1 MQQTFGTVLKDWRGR
16 RRMSQLDLGLEADVS
31 ARHISF
37 LETGR
42 SRPSR
47 DMIMHLSGVLEMPRE
62 ASNTMLVSAGFAPA
76 YASRKRDAD
85 ELKPLI
91 EAIDWTISRHEPYPA
106 FVIDKHW
113 VLQRMNRPA
122 TMLFGGAG
130 LSDGSSLLDAL
141 ITDPVLRA
149 SIEDIGEMLV
159 HMRARLRTEIS
170 HLGGDTILEAAVQRI
185 EDLPEYKEQARH
197 DDAVAPA
204 VIPAR
209 YRAGEITLSL
219 FSTIAQFGTA
229 EDMTLADLRIELL
242 FPADEGTR
250 VFFEGLAAR

>member
-47 DMIMHLSGVLEMPRE
+47 DMIIHLSDVLEMPRE
-62 ASNTMLVSAGFAPA
+62 ASNTMLVAAGFAPA
-76 YASRKRDAD
+76 YAARQRDAE
-85 ELKPLI
+85 ELEPLMA
-91 EAIDWTISRHEPYPA
+91 AIDWTISRHEPYPA

-113 VLQRMNRPA
+113 VLQQMNRSA

-149 SIEDIGEMLV
+149 TIEDVGEMLV

-170 HLGGDTILEAAVQRI
+170 HLGGDEILEEAVTRI
-185 EDLPEYKEQARH
+185 EALPEFRAQSDRG
-197 DDAVAPA
+197 DAVAPA
-204 VIPAR
+204 VIPAK

-219 FSTIAQFGTA
+219 FSNHRTVRHG
-229 EDMTLADLRIELL
+229 
-242 FPADEGTR
+242 
-250 VFFEGLAAR
+250 